1 MQYSTLWCEQTLGI
15 VTYRQVTS
23 RNANLKLMR
32 QQTAPWILHKVRCNS
47 DRLQWSEL
55 ISHKYQ
61 PYRYQ
66 TKTCPT
72 DEDTTQLDRRRDGI
86 QLWKTAVF
94 NDSVYG
100 CGSRLSGKI
109 IKELVTLTSDRA
121 TSAGTEQH
129 SKHHW
134 SQPVRHQ
141 SSSVTVSTISNIQQ
155 SHQCLTLINVT

>member
-55 ISHKYQ
+55 ISHNTNRTVTK
-61 PYRYQ
+61 PKRAPL
-66 TKTCPT
+66 TKTRLNSTGDGTAFSC
-72 DEDTTQLDRRRDGI
+72 EKQQFLTT
-86 QLWKTAVF
+86 
-94 NDSVYG
+94 
-100 CGSRLSGKI
+100 RLSGKI
-109 IKELVTLTSDRA
+109 IKELVTLTSDTA